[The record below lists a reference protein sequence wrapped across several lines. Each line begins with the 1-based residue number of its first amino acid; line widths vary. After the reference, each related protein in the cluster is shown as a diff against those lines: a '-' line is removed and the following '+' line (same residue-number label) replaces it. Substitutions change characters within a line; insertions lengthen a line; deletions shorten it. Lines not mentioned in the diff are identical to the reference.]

1 MSVRDVVSGD
11 PLLVAGFDAFARHG
25 FKRATMA
32 DIAAAAGMSRPAL
45 YLRVKNKEDVM
56 RAVGAALLAD
66 SITRARAAADDET
79 GDIATRVV
87 AVLEAKL
94 GLTLGLAE
102 RSEHALELLA
112 EYGRVATSEAA
123 QYTAEVERLTAR
135 VLAATD
141 AGADRCAVIATA
153 LVRTVQGLETEL
165 DDAQRARKLLTA
177 LVDTTV
183 AGLTRS

>member
-1 MSVRDVVSGD
+1 MVAGD
-11 PLLVAGFDAFARHG
+11 PLLAAGFDAFARHG

-32 DIAAAAGMSRPAL
+32 DIAAGAGMSRPAL
-45 YLRVKNKEDVM
+45 YLRVKGKEDVL
-56 RAVGAALLAD
+56 RAVGAALLTD
-66 SITRARAAADDET
+66 SAARARTAADET

-112 EYGRVATSEAA
+112 EYGRVATTGTA
-123 QYTAEVERLTAR
+123 QYTAEIEQLTAR
-135 VLAATD
+135 VLAATG
-141 AGADRCAVIATA
+141 AGADRCADIATA

-165 DDAQRARKLLTA
+165 DDAPRARKLLMA
-177 LVDTTV
+177 LVNTTV
-183 AGLTRS
+183 DGLTRS

>member
-1 MSVRDVVSGD
+1 MSVRDVVAGD
-11 PLLVAGFDAFARHG
+11 PLLAAGFDAFARHG

-45 YLRVKNKEDVM
+45 YLRVKNKEDVL

-66 SITRARAAADDET
+66 SIARARTAADET

-102 RSEHALELLA
+102 RSEHALELLS
-112 EYGRVATSEAA
+112 EYGRVATADAA
-123 QYTAEVERLTAR
+123 EYTAEVEELTAR
-135 VLAATD
+135 VLASTEAD
-141 AGADRCAVIATA
+141 ADRCADIAAA

-165 DDAQRARKLLTA
+165 DDALRARKLLTA
-177 LVDTTV
+177 LVATTV
-183 AGLTRS
+183 TGLTRS

>member
-1 MSVRDVVSGD
+1 MSVRDVVAGD
-11 PLLVAGFDAFARHG
+11 PLLAAGFDAFARHG

-45 YLRVKNKEDVM
+45 YLRVKNKEDVL
-56 RAVGAALLAD
+56 RAVGAALLAA
-66 SITRARAAADDET
+66 SITWARAAADES
-79 GDIATRVV
+79 GDIATQVV

-102 RSEHALELLA
+102 RSEHALELLS
-112 EYGRVATSEAA
+112 EYGRVATAEAA
-123 QYTAEVERLTAR
+123 RYTAEVEELTAR
-135 VLAATD
+135 VLASTGAE
-141 AGADRCAVIATA
+141 ADRCADIAAA

-165 DDAQRARKLLTA
+165 DDALRARKLLTA

-183 AGLTRS
+183 TGLTRS

>member
-1 MSVRDVVSGD
+1 MSVRDVVAGD

-32 DIAAAAGMSRPAL
+32 DIAAGAGMSRPAL
-45 YLRVKNKEDVM
+45 YLRVKNKEDVL

-66 SITRARAAADDET
+66 SIARARSAAEET
-79 GDIATRVV
+79 GDVAARVV

-102 RSEHALELLA
+102 RSEHALELLI
-112 EYGRVATSEAA
+112 EYGRAA
-123 QYTAEVERLTAR
+123 ADDAARYTAEIEQLTAQ
-135 VLAATD
+135 VLAIT
-141 AGADRCAVIATA
+141 GADTDRCADIATA

-165 DDAQRARKLLTA
+165 DDAQRARRLLVA
-177 LVDTTV
+177 LVGTTV
-183 AGLTRS
+183 NGLARS